1 MDRKI
6 VVNQNLKIAVP
17 REDLCLALKKMFTT
31 HAGSRPRPRPLTQL
45 YADRVADLKI
55 DESMLS
61 DRSYHATKWV
71 IEQQKAVGIDF
82 PNK

>member
-1 MDRKI
+1 MSFIKKI
-6 VVNQNLKIAVP
+6 L
-17 REDLCLALKKMFTT
+17 TT
-31 HAGSRPRPRPLTQL
+31 HAGSLPRPKPLTQL
-45 YADRVADLKI
+45 CADRMADLKI